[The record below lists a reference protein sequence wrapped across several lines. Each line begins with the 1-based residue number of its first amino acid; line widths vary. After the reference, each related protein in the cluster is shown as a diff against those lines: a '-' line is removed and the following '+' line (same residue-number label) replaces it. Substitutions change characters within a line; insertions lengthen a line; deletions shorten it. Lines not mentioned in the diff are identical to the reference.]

1 MSTKTETFF
10 PLIPVWDIFIRVFH
24 WSLVLA
30 VSVAGLTGF
39 LLGATWL
46 DIHIWAGAAA
56 GALIFARLVWG
67 FLGSAYAR
75 FKNFVPG
82 PATLRLH
89 LNELRSGTAPRHIG
103 HNPLG
108 ALMILGLIGTIL
120 ALGLSGAVQ
129 LGGEFKTGPLA
140 FLFSYDT
147 ARLMADLH
155 GAFAN
160 ILLTLVILH
169 VAGALYESWR
179 TRENLPKSML
189 TGQKQSRPGDH
200 VTPQGHALPILASIA
215 ILGGLG
221 LSLWGGVTLAARPGF
236 GAAKPP
242 VNAVYAD
249 ECSACHMAFPPSLM
263 PGENWT
269 QLMQTLPDHF
279 GEDASLGRTTT
290 RELTDWLIA
299 NSADTVDTKPARVLA
314 RVDPANPIMLTKTP
328 FWLATHDPIDDATF
342 KRAPIYSRS
351 NCAACHSD
359 ADSGAFYPGN
369 IDIPAALKPETKTA
383 NN

>member
-1 MSTKTETFF
+1 VSTKTEPFF

-46 DIHIWAGAAA
+46 EIHIWAGAAA

-67 FLGSAYAR
+67 FLGSTYAR
-75 FKNFVPG
+75 FRNFIPG
-82 PATLRLH
+82 PATVRSH
-89 LNELRSGTAPRHIG
+89 IDELRAGTAPRHIG

-120 ALGLSGAVQ
+120 ALGLSGAIQ
-129 LGGEFKTGPLA
+129 LGGEFKTGPLG

-155 GAFAN
+155 GGFAN

-169 VAGALYESWR
+169 IAGALYESWR
-179 TRENLPKSML
+179 TRENLPKSMV
-189 TGQKQSRPGDH
+189 TGRKESRPGDH
-200 VTPQGHALPILASIA
+200 VTAQGRALPVLASIA

-221 LSLWGGVTLAARPGF
+221 LGLWGGVKLSERAAF
-236 GAAKPP
+236 GAAHPP
-242 VNAVYAD
+242 VNAAYAD
-249 ECSACHMAFPPSLM
+249 ECSACHMAFAPSLL
-263 PGENWT
+263 PGKNWS

-279 GEDASLGRTTT
+279 GEDASLDRTTT
-290 RELTDWLIA
+290 SEITDWLVA
-299 NSADTVDTKPARVLA
+299 NSADSVDTKPSHVLA

-328 FWLATHDPIDDATF
+328 FWLATHKPIDDATF
-342 KRAPIYSRS
+342 SRAPIYSRS

-359 ADSGAFYPGN
+359 AESGGFYPGN
-369 IDIPAALKPETKTA
+369 IAIPAAPKPETRTA
-383 NN
+383 TN